1 MRKEMHWSLAAGALL
16 ALALSPHQIRLPLPV
31 VAEVGPAARVL
42 LHELLLPGRTEAAER
57 SE

>member
-16 ALALSPHQIRLPLPV
+16 ALSLHQSRLPLPV